1 MTATLHDST
10 KSLQCLKTPVTAPSM
25 YLHSCC
31 HGSSFK
37 GCWIAA
43 LRSYVKRGVVEIAVL
58 VKLDV
63 TIHATKHEVEYAMGG
78 S

>member
-1 MTATLHDST
+1 
-10 KSLQCLKTPVTAPSM
+10 M

-78 S
+78 G